1 MVASTANITVRID
14 LTGQS
19 DLLSPS
25 RLVHQSGVLAGQV
38 VRPGGAPQRGEV
50 QPALLMNHVSHLQ
63 VVRYERGGGGQ
74 GRVLRGLYQQVL
86 TFPAILDAPEVMSV
100 KIFPSFT
107 LNRREYRANI

>member
-1 MVASTANITVRID
+1 MVASTANITMRID

-63 VVRYERGGGGQ
+63 VVQYEREEED
-74 GRVLRGLYQQVL
+74 R
-86 TFPAILDAPEVMSV
+86 AKSSEVYIN
-100 KIFPSFT
+100 KFLPSQRY
-107 LNRREYRANI
+107 LMLPM